1 MSSRRNQIR
10 MTTDEVDAYLAAQR
24 TITCATLSSAGRPHL
39 LPLWYVPHTPTR
51 IDCWTFAASQKVRN
65 LQAVP
70 QATVQVE
77 SGLSYEEL
85 RGVSMECDVEI
96 VDDVERVAAIGLA
109 LSVRYTEGLTAEVA
123 PDGLRDFVTKQAAK
137 RVGLRFRPTR
147 IISWDHGKLGGV
159 Y

>member
-10 MTTDEVDAYLAAQR
+10 MAPDEVDTYLADQR
-24 TITCATLSSAGRPHL
+24 TLTCATLSRVGRPHL
-39 LPLWYVPHTPTR
+39 LPLWYVPRTPTHLE
-51 IDCWTFAASQKVRN
+51 CWTFAASQKVRN

-85 RGVSMECDVEI
+85 RGVSMECEVEI
-96 VDDVERVAAIGLA
+96 VDDAEQVAAIGLS
-109 LSVRYTEGLTAEVA
+109 LTVRYAEGLTAESV
-123 PDGLRDFVTKQAAK
+123 PDGVRAFVAKQAAK

>member
-10 MTTDEVDAYLAAQR
+10 MTDEEVDTYLATQR
-24 TITCATLSSAGRPHL
+24 IVTCATLTRAGRPHL
-39 LPLWYVPHTPTR
+39 LPLWYVPHTPTHL
-51 IDCWTFAASQKVRN
+51 DCWTFAASQKVRN
-65 LQAVP
+65 LRAVP

-96 VDDVERVAAIGLA
+96 IDDTEQVAAIGLA
-109 LSVRYTEGLTAEVA
+109 LTVRYTEGLTAESV
-123 PDGLRDFVTKQAAK
+123 PDGVRDFVAKQAAK
-137 RVGLRFRPTR
+137 RVGLRFQPTR
-147 IISWDHGKLGGV
+147 IMSWDHGKLGGV

>member
-1 MSSRRNQIR
+1 M
-10 MTTDEVDAYLAAQR
+10 
-24 TITCATLSSAGRPHL
+24 
-39 LPLWYVPHTPTR
+39 PHTPTR